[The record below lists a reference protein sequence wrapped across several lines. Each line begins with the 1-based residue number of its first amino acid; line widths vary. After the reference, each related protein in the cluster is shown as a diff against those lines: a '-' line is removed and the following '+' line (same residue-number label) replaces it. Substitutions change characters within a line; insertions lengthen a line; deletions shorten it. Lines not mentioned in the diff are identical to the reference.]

1 MGLMQKAIE
10 TYDAMS
16 HLAGVCTADQEPL
29 APVGHIVTKP
39 DIEIT
44 IDAEGNFLQ
53 ARAIGKEEPKIVIP
67 VTEDSAGRTS
77 APKAHA
83 LCDSI
88 AYVSGLYP
96 EKHKLYMDALNDWA
110 DSAYSSKKVEAVLR
124 YVKAETILK
133 DLENAELLKI
143 DSGGKIQN
151 EKALVCWIVNGL
163 GDESGPVWNDPRVLR
178 GFEEYYLEKKSSEK
192 EELCMLTGEMMCPAL
207 QHIKGV
213 ISLNG
218 NAKIIS
224 SNDNANFTYRG
235 RFEKP
240 EQAVSIG
247 YVSSQK
253 AHNALKWLAANEGTR
268 VVFGGR
274 TFICWNPQGIQP
286 PMPSISLLGFSDEK
300 AADMTKYKELLR
312 KKLLGYS
319 VKLPD
324 NAGVVIAAF
333 DAATTGRLSVS
344 YYNELQ
350 YSDFLERLAYWDKTC
365 CFLNGGH
372 GIQAPTLFDI
382 VRFAFGTQRGQDDNA
397 KIEID
402 DRILSQHMQRL
413 ISCRVD
419 QAAFPQD
426 VMRAL
431 VNKAENLQI
440 YNRSNRNRILFVACS
455 VIRKYKTDKFK
466 EECQVALEPEKK
478 DRSYQFGRL
487 LAAMENAEWSTYSD
501 DEKKKRETN
510 AIRMQQVFVRRP
522 AYASKI
528 IIEQLKTAYYPKL
541 KVGSRIFYDR
551 LIGEIMSRISD
562 CGEDDFNK
570 PLRESYLIGY
580 YLQKNEFFK
589 KNNGE
594 ESTVNNMED
603 ENNE

>member
-10 TYDAMS
+10 TCDAMS

-67 VTEDSAGRTS
+67 VTEDSAGRTA

-163 GDESGPVWNDPRVLR
+163 GDVSGPVWNDPRVLR

-240 EQAVSIG
+240 EQAVSI
-247 YVSSQK
+247 
-253 AHNALKWLAANEGTR
+253 
-268 VVFGGR
+268 
-274 TFICWNPQGIQP
+274 
-286 PMPSISLLGFSDEK
+286 
-300 AADMTKYKELLR
+300 
-312 KKLLGYS
+312 
-319 VKLPD
+319 
-324 NAGVVIAAF
+324 
-333 DAATTGRLSVS
+333 
-344 YYNELQ
+344 
-350 YSDFLERLAYWDKTC
+350 
-365 CFLNGGH
+365 
-372 GIQAPTLFDI
+372 
-382 VRFAFGTQRGQDDNA
+382 
-397 KIEID
+397 
-402 DRILSQHMQRL
+402 
-413 ISCRVD
+413 
-419 QAAFPQD
+419 
-426 VMRAL
+426 
-431 VNKAENLQI
+431 
-440 YNRSNRNRILFVACS
+440 
-455 VIRKYKTDKFK
+455 
-466 EECQVALEPEKK
+466 
-478 DRSYQFGRL
+478 
-487 LAAMENAEWSTYSD
+487 
-501 DEKKKRETN
+501 
-510 AIRMQQVFVRRP
+510 
-522 AYASKI
+522 
-528 IIEQLKTAYYPKL
+528 
-541 KVGSRIFYDR
+541 
-551 LIGEIMSRISD
+551 
-562 CGEDDFNK
+562 
-570 PLRESYLIGY
+570 
-580 YLQKNEFFK
+580 
-589 KNNGE
+589 
-594 ESTVNNMED
+594 
-603 ENNE
+603 